1 MSLYFKRLYTHEC
14 HKPIYA
20 SSNEEMSHPYA
31 ELQADGEREN
41 FQSEEQTRWPED
53 TVKPWQVALS
63 STSTQ
68 GPFAIEAVWSFESQ
82 REIPITTTQIRVIE
96 VLISCK
102 TINSKTLSFLSIYV
116 YTRMLT
122 CCSRGCFW
130 LGTGTVFWLCGKVLR
145 LATCRSKDSRSIS
158 EYPPPKRVVNC
169 FPPTITA
176 SVQAENMIST

>member
-1 MSLYFKRLYTHEC
+1 MSLYFKMLYTHER

-20 SSNEEMSHPYA
+20 SSYAEMSHPYA

-53 TVKPWQVALS
+53 SVKPCQVGLL

-82 REIPITTTQIRVIE
+82 REIPRTTTQIRVIE
-96 VLISCK
+96 VLISCRK
-102 TINSKTLSFLSIYV
+102 IKSKTLSFLSIYV
-116 YTRMLT
+116 YTRMLI

-130 LGTGTVFWLCGKVLR
+130 LGTDHVLWLCGKVLR
-145 LATCRSKDSRSIS
+145 LANCWSKDSRPIS
-158 EYPPPKRVVNC
+158 EYPPPKIVANC

-176 SVQAENMIST
+176 SVQAEKCTH